1 MRFGYWLVKTTSFT
15 FFRLFYGLKVVGL
28 ANIPRSGKVIIASNH
43 RSDFDPPLLG
53 GTVPREVHFFAKE
66 ELFRSRWLGPLIRYL
81 NAFPV
86 RRGQLDREAL
96 TTCVNVLRENG
107 ALIFFPEGTRAP
119 GDGFLKA
126 KLGIG
131 WIIALTDAP
140 VIPVYIHNSH
150 NKAPSF
156 SGRPRIIMTFGE
168 LVAAEELKSPDVRGK
183 ELYQAIADRVLE
195 RIRDTSLRTFGGRV
209 REKGPV
215 YDRDIVAEER
225 LR

>member
-1 MRFGYWLVKTTSFT
+1 MRFGYWLVKTTSLT
-15 FFRLFYGLKVVGL
+15 FFRLFYGLKVAGL
-28 ANIPRSGKVIIASNH
+28 KNIPCTGKVIIASNH

-53 GTVPREVHFFAKE
+53 GIVPREVHFFAKE
-66 ELFRSRWLGPLIRYL
+66 ELFQSRWLGPLIRYL

-96 TTCVNVLRENG
+96 TTCQSVLRQNG

-119 GDGFLKA
+119 SDGFLKA

-140 VIPVYIHNSH
+140 VVPVYIHGSH
-150 NKAPSF
+150 EKKPSLRK
-156 SGRPRIIMTFGE
+156 RPRIIVTFGE
-168 LVAAEELKSPDVRGK
+168 LITIDELKSPDVRGK

-195 RIRDTSLRTFGGRV
+195 HIRDTSLRAFDGRI
-209 REKGPV
+209 REKGPI
-215 YDRDIVAEER
+215 YERDIIEEER

>member
-1 MRFGYWLVKTTSFT
+1 MRFGYWLVKTASLT

-28 ANIPRSGKVIIASNH
+28 ANIPRSGKVILASNH

-53 GTVPREVHFFAKE
+53 GVVPREVHFFAKE
-66 ELFRSRWLGPLIRYL
+66 ELFRSGWLGPFIRYL

-96 TTCVNVLRENG
+96 TACLSILRENG

-119 GDGFLKA
+119 ADGFLKA

-131 WIIALTDAP
+131 WIIALSGAP
-140 VIPVYIHNSH
+140 VVPVYIHGSH
-150 NKAPSF
+150 VKTLSF
-156 SGRPRIIMTFGE
+156 FGRPKIIMIFGE
-168 LVAAEELKSPDVRGK
+168 PVPADELKSNDIRGK
-183 ELYQAIADRVLE
+183 ELYQTIADRVLE
-195 RIRDTSLRTFGGRV
+195 RIRGLSLRTPGGRV
-209 REKGPV
+209 HEKGPV
-215 YDRDIVAEER
+215 YERDVIEEER